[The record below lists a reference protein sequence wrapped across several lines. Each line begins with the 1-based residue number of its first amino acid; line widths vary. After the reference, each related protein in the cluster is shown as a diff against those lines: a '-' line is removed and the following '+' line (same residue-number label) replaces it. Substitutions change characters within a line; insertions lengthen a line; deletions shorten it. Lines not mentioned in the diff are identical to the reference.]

1 MLTIETERRVANF
14 LMTLSEEEI
23 KILKIKNLLIND
35 YDFNPYECFKY
46 LDMNSKESID
56 GYDIFNFM
64 KQNYKHIT
72 LQESYLIILFYDTK
86 DQNFWSYD
94 NFVHFLACDSNISNF
109 NPSYIYKNE
118 INNSIK
124 NLLLNIFESE
134 LILIKN
140 TLPLVYKIK
149 ERYDY
154 DIDDLFRS
162 ITKNCYIDKQNINE
176 FLIRNGYINCPEIK
190 LKAIINRLSLGKNYS
205 VTLCDLKRLFDTGYF
220 ALIKNNLS
228 QTNIY
233 QDKFDMNNDYIHNL
247 SGNEIKNFERKEY
260 KNIISNQKEINNFN
274 EKNLREELI
283 NTEQNKN
290 IMNPK
295 NYSDINYINNSEMSI
310 NKNINIYDISEEK
323 YFINYLELISGI
335 ENLIEQKKIELTL
348 RADFNIEDCIKI
360 FKPNNILN
368 DQFISLDDFIYGLQ
382 NLDLEFNIGEIK
394 LLFRRYDLKNK
405 GHLTFSNFFDMLV
418 PFNRKYREM
427 VENRQPMPYKLTYNV
442 NEIFLEGTIIHLK
455 NLLQYLCLSEMN
467 IEKERYKLIHN
478 LNITNLDK
486 IFYKID
492 ENRKGFITP
501 NDLSIYFQNS
511 NIDLDSVLIFIRMDK
526 DRDGIITLN
535 DIINEIS
542 LSF

>member
-1 MLTIETERRVANF
+1 MLTIETERRIENF

-35 YDFNPYECFKY
+35 YDFNPYECFTY

-56 GYDIFNFM
+56 GHDIFNFM
-64 KQNYKHIT
+64 KQNYKYIT

-94 NFVHFLACDSNISNF
+94 NFVHFLTCDSIISNL
-109 NPSYIYKNE
+109 NPSHINKNE

-134 LILIKN
+134 LMLIKN
-140 TLPLVYKIK
+140 TLPLVNKIK

-162 ITKNCYIDKQNINE
+162 ITKNCYIDKQDINN

-220 ALIKNNLS
+220 PLIKNNLS
-228 QTNIY
+228 QTNIN
-233 QDKFDMNNDYIHNL
+233 QDKLNMNSDYIHNL
-247 SGNEIKNFERKEY
+247 SGNEIKNLERKEY
-260 KNIISNQKEINNFN
+260 KNIVSNQKNINSFN
-274 EKNLREELI
+274 EKNLRGELI
-283 NTEQNKN
+283 NVEQNKN
-290 IMNPK
+290 IRYSK
-295 NYSDINYINNSEMSI
+295 NYNEYSEMNF
-310 NKNINIYDISEEK
+310 NKNINVYDISEEK
-323 YFINYLELISGI
+323 YFIDYLELISGI
-335 ENLIEQKKIELTL
+335 ENSIEKKKIELAL

-360 FKPNNILN
+360 FKPNNKLN
-368 DQFISLDDFIYGLQ
+368 EQFISLDDFIYGLQ
-382 NLDLEFNIGEIK
+382 SLDLKINFGEIK
-394 LLFRRYDLKNK
+394 LLFRKYDLMNK
-405 GHLTFSNFFDMLV
+405 GHLTFSNFFDLLV
-418 PFNRKYREM
+418 PFNRRYREM
-427 VENRQPMPYKLTYNV
+427 VENRQPMPYKSTYKA
-442 NEIFLEGTIIHLK
+442 NEIFLEGTINHLK
-455 NLLQYLCLSEMN
+455 NILQYICLSEMN
-467 IEKERYKLIHN
+467 IEKERHKLIHN

-501 NDLSIYFQNS
+501 EDLSIYFQNY
-511 NIDLDSVLIFIRMDK
+511 NIDLDSALIFIRMDK

-542 LSF
+542 LVF